1 MFTRLLVGF
10 LVHQF
15 RRKRDVVNHAHVVEQ
30 VEMLEHHANLLSNLV
45 DVHMRITQIMTV
57 DHDLAAG
64 CLFKSVQATQHGG
77 FAGTRRSDDT
87 DHLALAYR
95 KIDAFDDFHM
105 TIVFMQI
112 LDVDDH
118 FAIIVAVIAV
128 LAHRSTFLSTILASH
143 VRMVMATKYITP
155 TISNVSV
162 TRKFAA
168 YNCCA

>member
-1 MFTRLLVGF
+1 MI
-10 LVHQF
+10 Q
-15 RRKRDVVNHAHVVEQ
+15 
-30 VEMLEHHANLLSNLV
+30 
-45 DVHMRITQIMTV
+45 IT
-57 DHDLAAG
+57 
-64 CLFKSVQATQHGG
+64 SP
-77 FAGTRRSDDT
+77 
-87 DHLALAYR
+87 LAYR

-128 LAHRSTFLSTILASH
+128 LAHRFTFLSTILASH